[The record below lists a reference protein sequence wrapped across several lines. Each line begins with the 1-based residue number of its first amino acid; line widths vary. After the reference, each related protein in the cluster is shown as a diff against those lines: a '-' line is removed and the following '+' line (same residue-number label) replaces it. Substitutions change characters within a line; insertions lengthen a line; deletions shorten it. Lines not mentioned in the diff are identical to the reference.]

1 MILNKTNKYSS
12 IYETSLKLFEVF
24 VETIKNETDD
34 DQRANDE
41 LQAVF
46 DFVITISNNKNQ
58 DQDTTVKVSIDVLT
72 IIFIHIVVK
81 KENPLLNKL
90 LKLNSFKIIMNLI
103 QIDNLHIREHSIKIL
118 QLLIFVSPAF
128 ERIFREKQG
137 YRILGEILKESEQH
151 SSFNMCH
158 TILNTILQT
167 YDNPNDIRPVNNAL
181 V

>member
-1 MILNKTNKYSS
+1 MILNKSNKYSS

-34 DQRANDE
+34 DKRANDE

-118 QLLIFVSPAF
+118 
-128 ERIFREKQG
+128 
-137 YRILGEILKESEQH
+137 
-151 SSFNMCH
+151 
-158 TILNTILQT
+158 
-167 YDNPNDIRPVNNAL
+167 
-181 V
+181 